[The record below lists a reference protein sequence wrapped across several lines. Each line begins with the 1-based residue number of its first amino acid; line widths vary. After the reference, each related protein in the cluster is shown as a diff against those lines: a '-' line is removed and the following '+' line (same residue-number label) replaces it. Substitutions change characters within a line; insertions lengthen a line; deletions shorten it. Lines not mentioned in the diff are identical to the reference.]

1 MLPLL
6 PIGIALATATVL
18 IKRKIGRNA
27 QKSKQSRLL
36 NYIKI
41 LEIPVDGEGKFNP
54 DSILG
59 DGVPLLFDVMPDP
72 EMFTALLDYG
82 ANPDICNADG
92 VPAII
97 KASKSPDSEEL
108 VSILLKHGANPNAMD
123 SECKT
128 AIFHTQ
134 SEVILTKL
142 ASAGADMNATDIHG
156 QTALFHGVIHRNST
170 EAFLT
175 LKRLGADVNARDS
188 DGKTI
193 LFYTD
198 NVATV
203 AYLVHHGADIEA
215 VDNNGEKCKCYKS
228 YKTYKEV
235 YINRTI
241 SSKSLNEAVNNN
253 NLEEARWWL
262 TQGADVNI
270 WHYHIKNW
278 SMLHLAVYHNN
289 PEMIELLVK
298 FGADINA
305 NRNGIPP
312 LSKAVYDQNLA
323 CFKKLLEL
331 GADVELA
338 RSDIKYCG
346 TDEMKRLAE
355 EYSRK

>member
-27 QKSKQSRLL
+27 QKSKQTRLL
-36 NYIKI
+36 NFIKS

-59 DGVPLLFDVMPDP
+59 DGAPLLFKAMSDP
-72 EMFTALLDYG
+72 ELFTALLEHG

-123 SECKT
+123 SEGKT
-128 AIFHTQ
+128 AIFYTP

-198 NVATV
+198 DVGTV
-203 AYLVHHGADIEA
+203 AFLVHHGADIETI
-215 VDNNGEKCKCYKS
+215 DNNGEKCKCYEWYKMYKARMSSEKVIDKKHPANINTNLYKYFSELNMICCTGDLPLPEDKS
-228 YKTYKEV
+228 RLEEYLECLKKIGSINLYINQQERDNPQEV
-235 YINRTI
+235 YDI
-241 SSKSLNEAVNNN
+241 SEYDKTVLRNSLEFK
-253 NLEEARWWL
+253 NLLPRSAMSVIKEIQAKTKIRIVEE
-262 TQGADVNI
+262 Q
-270 WHYHIKNW
+270 
-278 SMLHLAVYHNN
+278 
-289 PEMIELLVK
+289 
-298 FGADINA
+298 
-305 NRNGIPP
+305 
-312 LSKAVYDQNLA
+312 Q
-323 CFKKLLEL
+323 
-331 GADVELA
+331 
-338 RSDIKYCG
+338 
-346 TDEMKRLAE
+346 E
-355 EYSRK
+355 ER